1 MKSAHTTRL
10 YTKRSRVNGF
20 QYPYSIEQLFV
31 LIFYLISSA
40 VRELKNN
47 TIKDKQNEFP
57 TYFLSQ
63 GYLALILLAIE
74 PIYMRAFALP
84 VAFFMTLAVITWSIV
99 EYTDPAQIKIRL
111 RTEGKI
117 KSWTP
122 HYCSVCNKNVPGL
135 DHHCIW
141 LNTCIGRKTYA
152 PFFILVVSSF
162 LQMFL
167 QVLFLSLVST
177 R

>member
-57 TYFLSQ
+57 TYFLS
-63 GYLALILLAIE
+63 
-74 PIYMRAFALP
+74 
-84 VAFFMTLAVITWSIV
+84 
-99 EYTDPAQIKIRL
+99 
-111 RTEGKI
+111 
-117 KSWTP
+117 
-122 HYCSVCNKNVPGL
+122 
-135 DHHCIW
+135 
-141 LNTCIGRKTYA
+141 
-152 PFFILVVSSF
+152 
-162 LQMFL
+162 
-167 QVLFLSLVST
+167 
-177 R
+177 